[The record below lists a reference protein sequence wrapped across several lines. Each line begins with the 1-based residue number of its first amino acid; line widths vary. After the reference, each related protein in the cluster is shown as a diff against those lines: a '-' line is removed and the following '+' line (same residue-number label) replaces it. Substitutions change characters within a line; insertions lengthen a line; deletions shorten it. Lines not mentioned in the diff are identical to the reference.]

1 MMSAKPA
8 SYALLILL
16 VAGLVG
22 AFAYAAGFI
31 GGSALSA
38 QQFVDLQQGAS
49 PHAGF
54 RRAHAKG
61 FCVAGEFRSSGEL
74 AELSRASL
82 FAAGVTPF
90 IGRFSIGGN
99 HPTAPDLNSPVRSL
113 ALSFSN
119 GPAENWRIAMN
130 TPPVMAVATPEA
142 FYAQLQALAPDPA
155 TGQRDPARIQAFF
168 EQHPETRAFREWSA
182 GYQPTGSLAAE
193 TYHSINAFYLVDSR
207 GQRQAVRW
215 AAVPRVEAENNPF
228 AGTPEQNEALS
239 LELGQRLESGPV
251 VFDWQ
256 FSLATAVDDEN
267 DPTVPW
273 PASREQKRAGELV
286 IQRIVEDSACDEL
299 RFDPL
304 ILPRGVAATAD
315 PILRARSS
323 AYAES
328 FRRRAREVAA
338 GAAE

>member
-1 MMSAKPA
+1 MFAKLR
-8 SYALLILL
+8 SYALLIALL
-16 VAGLVG
+16 ASLVG
-22 AFAYAAGFI
+22 AFAYAAGLI
-31 GGSALSA
+31 GTSALSA
-38 QQFVDLQQGAS
+38 QQFVDLQQGAN

-61 FCVAGEFRSSGEL
+61 FCVVGEFRSSGEL
-74 AELSRASL
+74 AELSRASI

-99 HPTAPDLNSPVRSL
+99 HPTAPDLSSPVRSL
-113 ALSFSN
+113 ALSFSTS
-119 GPAENWRIAMN
+119 PADNWRIAMN

-142 FYAQLQALAPDPA
+142 FYAQLSALAPDPV
-155 TGQRDPARIQAFF
+155 TGQRDPSRIQAFF
-168 EQHPETRAFREWSA
+168 EQHPETRTFREWSA
-182 GYQPTGSLAAE
+182 SYQPTGSLAAE
-193 TYHSINAFYLVDSR
+193 TYHSINAFYLVNGR

-215 AAVPRVEAENNPF
+215 AAVPRVEVASNPF
-228 AGTPEQNEALS
+228 ADTPEQNDALS
-239 LELGQRLESGPV
+239 LELAQRLASGPV

-256 FSLATAVDDEN
+256 FSLATADDDAN

-273 PASREQKRAGELV
+273 PASREQKWAGELV
-286 IQRIVEDSACDEL
+286 VQRMAETSACDEL

-338 GAAE
+338 RSSE